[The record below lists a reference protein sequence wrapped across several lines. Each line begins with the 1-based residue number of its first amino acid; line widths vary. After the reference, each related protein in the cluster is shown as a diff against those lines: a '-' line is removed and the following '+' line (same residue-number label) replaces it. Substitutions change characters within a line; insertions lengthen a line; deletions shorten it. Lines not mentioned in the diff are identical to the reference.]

1 MARPEGDDP
10 CAESGKLTR
19 PPAAVRIEE
28 HHVAT
33 GDGAERLERPRDL
46 PLDVD
51 AFPEATPQPCVGG
64 ERKVGHPAQYTDVP
78 RRPGLRVGRLWQ
90 NRAVLQKVRAMPNS
104 VRLFL
109 AYGIVV
115 LAVIG
120 LLLPGVVALAVQMPV
135 TGPGVVLMLLLAYT
149 IFTLTLVLQRKRA
162 ARWLALGL
170 SSLTLPAALFL
181 VLVGEPIGALAALAL
196 AAGLLLGLTTP
207 GARAYFDQE

>member
-1 MARPEGDDP
+1 
-10 CAESGKLTR
+10 
-19 PPAAVRIEE
+19 
-28 HHVAT
+28 
-33 GDGAERLERPRDL
+33 
-46 PLDVD
+46 
-51 AFPEATPQPCVGG
+51 
-64 ERKVGHPAQYTDVP
+64 
-78 RRPGLRVGRLWQ
+78 
-90 NRAVLQKVRAMPNS
+90 MPNS

-181 VLVGEPIGALAALAL
+181 VLVGEPIGALAAIAL